1 MDEDKRQDIMKK
13 FKIILIILIIALL
26 FCAVFLLPKKG
37 LLNSGKGGTKTDT
50 VTADKS
56 GSDSDKSGS
65 DSDKST
71 DASGQDNSQTDAS
84 DQSTDSSKDKTA
96 VESTP
101 VSLTISAAGDCT
113 LGVDDR
119 YNNRFN
125 EKYAAKGSSY
135 FLQNVKSVFE
145 NDDLTVVNLE
155 GTLTTSTDRQEKTYT
170 FKGDSSYTKI
180 LTESGVEAVTVANN
194 HSHDF
199 GDQGF
204 QDTINAVSSAGLTW
218 FGYDTIAYPVVKNEK
233 IALIGINALPSQGKD
248 ASYVTGLIDTAKKE
262 NPNLIIVFF
271 HWGIEGD
278 AIPNSTQTELA
289 HASIDDG
296 ADLVLGSHPHV
307 IQGLESY
314 KGKFIVY
321 SLGNFCFGGNSN
333 PRDKDTMIIQ
343 ETFNFVNGKVSES
356 NPAKVIPCSLS
367 GSSSTNDYQPRVL
380 EGSEE
385 ARVIDKLNTRS
396 SGMNLTIN
404 GDGSLQAQ

>member
-1 MDEDKRQDIMKK
+1 MKK
-13 FKIILIILIIALL
+13 FKIILLVLIIALL
-26 FCAVFLLPKKG
+26 FGAIFLLAKRGGLSLKKE
-37 LLNSGKGGTKTDT
+37 GTKTDT

-56 GSDSDKSGS
+56 GSDSDKPDRESGKSDS

-71 DASGQDNSQTDAS
+71 DSSASDASSQTPGS
-84 DQSTDSSKDKTA
+84 DS
-96 VESTP
+96 ESQTTTEKTP

-125 EKYAAKGSSY
+125 EKYAAKGSGY

-155 GTLTTSTDRQEKTYT
+155 GTFTTSTNRQEKTYT

-180 LTESGVEAVTVANN
+180 LTESGVEAVTIANN

-199 GDQGF
+199 GNQGF
-204 QDTINAVSSAGLTW
+204 QDTINAVSQAGLTW
-218 FGYDTIAYPVVKNEK
+218 FGYDNIAYSTVKNEK

-248 ASYVTGLIDTAKKE
+248 VSYVTGLIDTAKQQ

-278 AIPNSTQTELA
+278 AMPNSTQTEMA

-314 KGKFIVY
+314 KGKYIVY

-333 PRDKDTMIIQ
+333 PKDKDTMIFQ
-343 ETFNFVNGKVSES
+343 ETFNFVNGSLSES

-367 GSSSTNDYQPRVL
+367 GSSSTNDFQPHVL
-380 EGSEE
+380 EGSEA
-385 ARVIDKLNTRS
+385 ARVIEKLNTRS